1 MFFINCVKNFLV
13 ILSLLIGCCLI
24 NKWEEEGFVF
34 SPLFNLGLN
43 SHFLFKGDWGGGGID
58 TCPPLNSNLKA
69 LKTCLSLSCYS
80 IYSIDRF
87 VERRAACSV
96 NCYRI
101 CHHLYCIT
109 KDLRDADFIFLTLF
123 RQWMMFWGSCIKGSF
138 NSLNSL
144 LIWRAVGS
152 QWEKRNTVM
161 QSQHYLPAAWILN
174 LFPINIWLT

>member
-1 MFFINCVKNFLV
+1 MSSIVLRYFVGV
-13 ILSLLIGCCLI
+13 IESFYRL
-24 NKWEEEGFVF
+24 
-34 SPLFNLGLN
+34 LFNIPLLFN
-43 SHFLFKGDWGGGGID
+43 SVFWTAIFFFKKRGDIN
-58 TCPPLNSNLKA
+58 TCPPFNSNLKA
-69 LKTCLSLSCYS
+69 LKFCLSLSCYS

-138 NSLNSL
+138 NSLNSV
-144 LIWRAVGS
+144 LIWLAVGS

>member
-1 MFFINCVKNFLV
+1 MSSIVLRYFVGV
-13 ILSLLIGCCLI
+13 IESFYRL
-24 NKWEEEGFVF
+24 
-34 SPLFNLGLN
+34 LFNIPLLFN
-43 SHFLFKGDWGGGGID
+43 SVFWTAIFKKKKGGDIN
-58 TCPPLNSNLKA
+58 TCPPFNSNLKA
-69 LKTCLSLSCYS
+69 LKSCLSLSCYS

-138 NSLNSL
+138 NSLNSV

>member
-1 MFFINCVKNFLV
+1 MCSDILLV
-13 ILSLLIGCCLI
+13 LLSLFIGCCLI
-24 NKWEEEGFVF
+24 FPFFLILF
-34 SPLFNLGLN
+34 SEQRF
-43 SHFLFKGDWGGGGID
+43 FKKKKGGDIN
-58 TCPPLNSNLKA
+58 TCPPFNSNLKA
-69 LKTCLSLSCYS
+69 LKSCLSLSCYS

-138 NSLNSL
+138 NSLNSV

>member
-1 MFFINCVKNFLV
+1 MSSIVLRYFVGV
-13 ILSLLIGCCLI
+13 IESFYRL
-24 NKWEEEGFVF
+24 
-34 SPLFNLGLN
+34 LFNIPLLFN
-43 SHFLFKGDWGGGGID
+43 SVFWTAIFKKKKGGDIN
-58 TCPPLNSNLKA
+58 TCPPFNSNLKA
-69 LKTCLSLSCYS
+69 LKSCLSLSCYS

-138 NSLNSL
+138 NSLNSV
-144 LIWRAVGS
+144 LIWCAVGS

>member
-1 MFFINCVKNFLV
+1 MFRYFVGV
-13 ILSLLIGCCLI
+13 IESFYRL
-24 NKWEEEGFVF
+24 
-34 SPLFNLGLN
+34 LFNIPLLFN
-43 SHFLFKGDWGGGGID
+43 SVFWTAILKKKKRGGDIN
-58 TCPPLNSNLKA
+58 TCPPFNSNLKA
-69 LKTCLSLSCYS
+69 LKSCLSLSCYS

-138 NSLNSL
+138 NSLNSV